1 MKCHCDNGDANYVR
15 IFDLGKSCFQK
26 KPRFFAQKSVLRR
39 LLLSGGSRYSAAIKK
54 K

>member
-26 KPRFFAQKSVLRR
+26 EAEIFCAKKCFAVLALERW
-39 LLLSGGSRYSAAIKK
+39 LTL
-54 K
+54 